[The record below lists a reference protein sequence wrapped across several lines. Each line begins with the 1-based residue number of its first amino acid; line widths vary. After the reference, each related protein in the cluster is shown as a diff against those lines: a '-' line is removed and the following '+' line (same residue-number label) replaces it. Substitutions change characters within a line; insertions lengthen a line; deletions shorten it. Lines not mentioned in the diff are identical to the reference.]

1 MLIPKGVPVP
11 ANILLLICLV
21 YLCIL
26 LAVHSLHLHEPTGIT
41 LHPTLC
47 YKVQDSLTLKPA
59 GYYATLHL
67 HWILQDKLNPTG
79 WNATVTGLYV
89 ELHTLLQAYRC
100 INIGIPF
107 LRICFSS
114 ITNRIYDRGSDMTIC
129 HWSYLHSGKEKIT
142 MYIYCITLNSYIASH
157 YTLHSFIYE
166 RNS

>member
-1 MLIPKGVPVP
+1 M
-11 ANILLLICLV
+11 LLLIFL
-21 YLCIL
+21 YWCIL

-114 ITNRIYDRGSDMTIC
+114 ITNRIYDRGSDIIMCLNPNTDWGGVLRYDNLSLELSTLRKGEDNYVYILYNLELIY
-129 HWSYLHSGKEKIT
+129 SFSLHST
-142 MYIYCITLNSYIASH
+142 
-157 YTLHSFIYE
+157 
-166 RNS
+166 